1 MLHSN
6 GRLQALPSKNVQ
18 SLSRQIRDKR
28 SSLLVSSV
36 SDEEKNVFETF
47 RPRAKFVFNKRMG

>member
-1 MLHSN
+1 MLYSN
-6 GRLQALPSKNVQ
+6 GRLQALPAKNVQ
-18 SLSRQIRDKR
+18 SLPRQIRDKR

-47 RPRAKFVFNKRMG
+47 RPQAKFVFNKRMD